1 MEQNKNEI
9 LEIINEKKNKI
20 LEFMKDKQYIPMKA
34 KEIANILNVPKN
46 EYEDFRRLLNELE
59 EENKVEKNKKS
70 KYKLIDNSKF
80 LTGIFRA
87 NQRGF
92 GFVKL
97 EDSDEEIYISEH
109 NTKSALNGDKVFV
122 EITSLSTDN
131 LHKEGKIVK
140 ILKHEKDT
148 VVGIF
153 QKSKNFAF
161 VVPDD
166 KKLGTDIFISKKNFG
181 KARNNHKVLVKI
193 LKYPERE
200 KNAEGKVIE
209 VIGNVNEAGVDML
222 SLIKEYNLPY
232 RFPDPVVE
240 EAKKIKPQIS
250 KKDIPNRLDLRDEEI
265 FTIDGEDAKDLD
277 DAIYVKKLSGGTYEL
292 GVHIADVS
300 YYVKE
305 DSKLDKEAI
314 LRGTSI
320 YMMDRVIPML
330 PRELSNGICSL
341 NEGEDRFAISVIMEI
356 NKDGKVIS
364 SDIKKSVINVTRRM
378 NYKDVTKLLEYAECN
393 EKNKAENLNTEEE
406 IATLQT
412 EKLNIKAEKTKVEN
426 DKCNNKEKT
435 TMSEPRKSNNN
446 PKVTILEPVEFN
458 NEEDRATIEKYKQ
471 FIPHFVRMK
480 ELATILMDKR
490 KKDGSLDLDIPE
502 SKIILNKDG
511 IAIDVKKYELTISNS
526 IIEQFM
532 LIANETVAQE
542 FYWLEAP
549 FIYRVHEVPDME
561 KIDELNK
568 FLYNFGYKIKGNKDN
583 IHPKAFAEVLENI
596 KGKPEER
603 VVSNLILRTLKV
615 ARYESENKGHF
626 GIASKYYCHFTSPI
640 RRYPDLF
647 IHRVISK
654 YLEKDYNVSDDIKE
668 KYHMQSIEFS
678 DSSSERERVAQ
689 KVERDSVDI
698 KKAEYMQDKIGN
710 EYEGIVSN
718 ITSFGVFVELENT
731 VEGLIRFENL
741 GNEYFIYD
749 EEHKHLI
756 GEHTNEIIKIGDKMN
771 IKVIEADKEL
781 RRISFKRLKMER
793 ENDKEEESL

>member
-59 EENKVEKNKKS
+59 EENKIEKNKKS

-193 LKYPERE
+193 LKYPERG

-393 EKNKAENLNTEEE
+393 EKNEDKNLNSEEE

-412 EKLNIKAEKTKVEN
+412 KKLNIKAEKTKVEN
-426 DKCNNKEKT
+426 DKCNSKEKT

-502 SKIILNKDG
+502 SKIILNRDG

-668 KYHMQSIEFS
+668 KYHIQSIEFS

-756 GEHTNEIIKIGDKMN
+756 GEHTNEVIKIGDKMN